1 MPSDPGA
8 GKRKQIR
15 SKQGRERHWQS
26 RAEAPACPAPTRHS
40 SERGAPGEGKGA
52 VRHLE
57 LCFAADVL
65 REVF

>member
-15 SKQGRERHWQS
+15 SKRGQERHWQS
-26 RAEAPACPAPTRHS
+26 RAEAPACPALTRHS
-40 SERGAPGEGKGA
+40 RERRPGEGKGA
-52 VRHLE
+52 VRHSE
-57 LCFAADVL
+57 LRFAADAL